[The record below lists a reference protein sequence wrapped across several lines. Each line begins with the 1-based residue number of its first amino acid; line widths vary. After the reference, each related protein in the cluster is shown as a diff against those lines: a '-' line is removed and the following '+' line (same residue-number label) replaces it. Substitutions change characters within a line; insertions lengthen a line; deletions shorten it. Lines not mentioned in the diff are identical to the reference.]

1 MQWVQ
6 SGQRPASW
14 LGWPR
19 APDRVGT
26 GAARSHPSPGAVFSF
41 PRLGAPGE
49 EQLLRAPKP
58 GVPELYS
65 GLSAQDPPRSPAPE
79 AAPSSGTCPIPRAR
93 PSTWS
98 DRPAKPPPS
107 PVRPASGREE
117 PPTARQLLGEMLP
130 GYRMGYRVTIERS
143 GKSGSPSLPEE
154 AETAP
159 EVEGRVKGGAVSRA
173 HGGAVARARLDNA
186 ASGPPS
192 LASLASQIRGLG
204 PKEGDC

>member
-1 MQWVQ
+1 M
-6 SGQRPASW
+6 GAK
-14 LGWPR
+14 R
-19 APDRVGT
+19 ATT
-26 GAARSHPSPGAVFSF
+26 GLLAGLAEGARQGGDGGCPVPPVSRRRFLF

-107 PVRPASGREE
+107 PVCPASGREE